1 MNRHPITELTR
12 AAMAAAG
19 VPVPPEEMPLTSS
32 EHMLEDSLGLT
43 IAEVRFARRIGCT
56 PEKYSA
62 SKSIRSLLDHENIL
76 EERRRAAR

>member
-1 MNRHPITELTR
+1 MNLHPITVLTR

-76 EERRRAAR
+76 EERRRAAQ